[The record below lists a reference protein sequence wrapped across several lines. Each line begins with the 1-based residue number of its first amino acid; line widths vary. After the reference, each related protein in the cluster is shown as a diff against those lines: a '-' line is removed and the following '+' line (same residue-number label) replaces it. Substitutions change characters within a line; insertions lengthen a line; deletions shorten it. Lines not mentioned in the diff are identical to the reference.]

1 MFFLS
6 SLSNS
11 VDLEMLMIVIQFIS
25 QILRD
30 FSAFCCSISPRLKRM
45 GANAEAL
52 KRSVL
57 PCQVF
62 HFSSENG
69 KPNLL
74 STLQVSLMYVPTAN
88 PQLSFP
94 HGAGGGPGAKLQLA
108 TPITK
113 VTRGI
118 TPVGSLHEIRDRV
131 RRSLLHSSLDCF
143 FPPPL

>member
-1 MFFLS
+1 
-6 SLSNS
+6 
-11 VDLEMLMIVIQFIS
+11 MIVIQFIS

-57 PCQVF
+57 PSQVF

-74 STLQVSLMYVPTAN
+74 STLQVSLMYIPTAN

-94 HGAGGGPGAKLQLA
+94 HEPEVAPGQSYNLQ
-108 TPITK
+108 
-113 VTRGI
+113 
-118 TPVGSLHEIRDRV
+118 
-131 RRSLLHSSLDCF
+131 
-143 FPPPL
+143 PP